1 MVLVIPKSSL
11 KVKPKLVN
19 KMGPASDSGISRCV
33 GLLMQ
38 APSLLFLL
46 ITYVALVVGAN
57 LPFCVVCLIALLLC
71 DLHMYKYILLT
82 LMSVI
87 LDIILFQAISFY
99 SKALNLRPGDP
110 IILSN
115 RSLAFCRSVSWQ
127 YFLHNPAQFSFVPYR
142 YVCSGFTQWYGY
154 HYHRISQLLRE
165 RSSADSEY
173 QPLNGLDPTTH
184 AEV

>member
-1 MVLVIPKSSL
+1 
-11 KVKPKLVN
+11 
-19 KMGPASDSGISRCV
+19 MGPASDSGISCCV

-127 YFLHNPAQFSFVPYR
+127 YF
-142 YVCSGFTQWYGY
+142 C
-154 HYHRISQLLRE
+154 II
-165 RSSADSEY
+165 
-173 QPLNGLDPTTH
+173 
-184 AEV
+184 